1 MKRLFKSLCAQID
14 GGHFVNALKTCEK
27 VLRINSKDSDAL
39 QAKLFLLL
47 QTEQYDAALAL
58 ISENGSEGTGREFEK
73 AYALYRL
80 RRESDAGDVL
90 SNVKGG
96 HGPSDFH
103 SRGIIH
109 LEAQLAYR
117 QSTFQS
123 AFDLYSQLLDTSSS
137 QSEEH
142 DDLLTNMNAAQTH
155 LDFLTS
161 GYLRSLDALPA
172 SVINTLETAPPPAP
186 PGSTAISNAA
196 AVHIQSLPTE
206 LPKQKK
212 TRMSRVPKGVVP
224 GVTPPPDPE
233 RWLKKS
239 ERTTFNQGSNR
250 RRKAG
255 GGATQG
261 SVAESSAPHGAKQSA
276 GTAKQKKKK

>member
-1 MKRLFKSLCAQID
+1 
-14 GGHFVNALKTCEK
+14 
-27 VLRINSKDSDAL
+27 
-39 QAKLFLLL
+39 
-47 QTEQYDAALAL
+47 
-58 ISENGSEGTGREFEK
+58 
-73 AYALYRL
+73 
-80 RRESDAGDVL
+80 
-90 SNVKGG
+90 
-96 HGPSDFH
+96 
-103 SRGIIH
+103 
-109 LEAQLAYR
+109 
-117 QSTFQS
+117 
-123 AFDLYSQLLDTSSS
+123 
-137 QSEEH
+137 
-142 DDLLTNMNAAQTH
+142 MNAAQTH

-172 SVINTLETAPPPAP
+172 SVINTLETTPPPAP

-276 GTAKQKKKK
+276 GTAKQKKRK